1 MERPWLVN
9 ITTNSFLPL
18 NPNLPGVKISMSD
31 HEYIHTKVKSGVLI
45 ITLDDSATRN
55 ALGPE
60 MCKQLV
66 DRLDLF
72 EETSEERVLVIT
84 GTEPSFCSGAN
95 VGSFRQ
101 RIIDKESLSSQ
112 NGSLPWGVMDA
123 KLGQRNQASRYDV
136 PQVVLRMFNLQK
148 PSIAAINGHAIGAG
162 MGLALACD
170 IRIASEKSEFSEAFV
185 SRGLIPA
192 DGSCW
197 QLPRLIGSSNTFLL
211 QYTGD
216 RISAAEAHSMG
227 IVSKIYDDQE
237 MMDKSIDLA
246 CRIAQGPSQSHS
258 ITKYLIQQGMH
269 SNFSDHLDVARIAQD
284 HMRQTEDH
292 KEAVQAFLEKRKPIF
307 KNQ

>member
-1 MERPWLVN
+1 M
-9 ITTNSFLPL
+9 
-18 NPNLPGVKISMSD
+18 
-31 HEYIHTKVKSGVLI
+31 
-45 ITLDDSATRN
+45 TL
-55 ALGPE
+55 L
-60 MCKQLV
+60 
-66 DRLDLF
+66 
-72 EETSEERVLVIT
+72 
-84 GTEPSFCSGAN
+84 
-95 VGSFRQ
+95 
-101 RIIDKESLSSQ
+101 
-112 NGSLPWGVMDA
+112 
-123 KLGQRNQASRYDV
+123 
-136 PQVVLRMFNLQK
+136 
-148 PSIAAINGHAIGAG
+148 
-162 MGLALACD
+162 CD